1 MSREQVN
8 KPADREQEKPAEVAE
23 PKDLRNEELAKSTDE
38 VIDEIDSLMD
48 EVLGDTEVLDFI
60 TNFVQRGG
68 E

>member
-1 MSREQVN
+1 MSREQI
-8 KPADREQEKPAEVAE
+8 EKPGQQEEEKPVEVAE
-23 PKDLRNEELAKSTDE
+23 PKDLKNPELSAKTED
-38 VIDEIDSLMD
+38 VIDEIDTLMD